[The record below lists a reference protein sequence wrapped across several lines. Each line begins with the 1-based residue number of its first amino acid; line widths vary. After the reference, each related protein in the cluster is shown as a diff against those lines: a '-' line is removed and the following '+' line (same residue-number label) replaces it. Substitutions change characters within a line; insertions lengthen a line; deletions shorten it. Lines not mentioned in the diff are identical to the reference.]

1 MLRQIKSITT
11 TNNNIATINN
21 INFNINTTPKQTT
34 TTMSTNQQQSP
45 PNPLQT
51 NLAAAGLSR
60 VLTEPT
66 SPTSPHSAADAA
78 RAMSTTGAWQPRLDR
93 RQSWDAQEYKHELQK
108 STTTK
113 AAGAAAEGGDG
124 GQRGFTERG

>member
-1 MLRQIKSITT
+1 
-11 TNNNIATINN
+11 
-21 INFNINTTPKQTT
+21 
-34 TTMSTNQQQSP
+34 MSTKQQP
-45 PNPLQT
+45 TNPLQT
-51 NLAAAGLSR
+51 NLATATLSR

-108 STTTK
+108 PMQST
-113 AAGAAAEGGDG
+113 AAGAGAAREGG
-124 GQRGFTERG
+124 QHGFTEGG

>member
-1 MLRQIKSITT
+1 MLCQIKSITT
-11 TNNNIATINN
+11 TTN
-21 INFNINTTPKQTT
+21 NINTTPPNTTTKQTT
-34 TTMSTNQQQSP
+34 TTMSTKQQP

-51 NLAAAGLSR
+51 NLATATLSR
-60 VLTEPT
+60 TLTEPT

-108 STTTK
+108 PMQQST
-113 AAGAAAEGGDG
+113 AAGAGGTG
-124 GQRGFTERG
+124 EHGFTERG